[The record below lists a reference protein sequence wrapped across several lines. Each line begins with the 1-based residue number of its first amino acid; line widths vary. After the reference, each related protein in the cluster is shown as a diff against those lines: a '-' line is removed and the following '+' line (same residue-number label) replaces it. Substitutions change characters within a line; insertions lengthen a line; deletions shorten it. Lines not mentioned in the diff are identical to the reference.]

1 MPSSSHAPGRLLVL
15 QLWDAEEHHGLYTP
29 ADELLDLAHD
39 VVDGVARHARQR
51 LVAQRLGRDEERHH
65 EGLEIEPGLA
75 HEPPQRTGA
84 AEAAEADVGE
94 GAHAENSMPRST

>member
-1 MPSSSHAPGRLLVL
+1 MPGNASLRSDSGAT
-15 QLWDAEEHHGLYTP
+15 Q
-29 ADELLDLAHD
+29 
-39 VVDGVARHARQR
+39 
-51 LVAQRLGRDEERHH
+51 ERHH

-94 GAHAENSMPRST
+94 GAHAENSMPSAK